1 MQKHL
6 VGRRK
11 TRNFPECK
19 ASYIVASGNAVQHE
33 VVAEHTATTWCTCS
47 RTYDL
52 CTCDGRARRANGD
65 ISRNDSFLEPIRKGI
80 PASRPPRNLLYVPH
94 RSPIRCRNLPWLRHE
109 LPRNFFHPS
118 IIILYTASKIRDF
131 NVEIINFPSN
141 NIFFETRSIY
151 EPVNFYLVY

>member
-1 MQKHL
+1 M